1 VLKKLVKKI
10 MVPHYYYYLFSTLYI
25 YIYIYMFLSSI
36 DFGMI
41 LV

>member
-1 VLKKLVKKI
+1 MLKKLVKKI

>member
-1 VLKKLVKKI
+1 MLKKLVKKI

-25 YIYIYMFLSSI
+25 YIYIHMFLSSI

>member
-1 VLKKLVKKI
+1 MNVEYI
-10 MVPHYYYYLFSTLYI
+10 YYIYI

-36 DFGMI
+36 DFSMI